1 MTVEARKYK
10 LISQITH
17 IEDDATLK
25 ELEETVER
33 LLHEQQ
39 AVHAAM
45 PAEHNTMAAYRGI
58 LSSETAESLIEY
70 VAQSRDEWER
80 DI

>member
-10 LISQITH
+10 LISQITR

-33 LLHEQQ
+33 LLYGQGET
-39 AVHAAM
+39 ASKM
-45 PAEHNTMAAYRGI
+45 LAEHTMSEYRGI
-58 LSSETAESLIEY
+58 LSSETAEALIEY

>member
-17 IEDDATLK
+17 IEDDAALK
-25 ELEETVER
+25 ELEETMER
-33 LLHEQQ
+33 LLHEKEDTNS
-39 AVHAAM
+39 AV
-45 PAEHNTMAAYRGI
+45 PVEHTMAEYRGI

-70 VAQSRDEWER
+70 ITQSRDEWER